1 MDQYERDFPIS
12 ISMINNGS
20 AVLDEGSMFNLF

>member
-1 MDQYERDFPIS
+1 MDQYERDFPSS

-20 AVLDEGSMFNLF
+20 ALLDESLIFNLF

>member
-1 MDQYERDFPIS
+1 MDQYDLDFPIS